1 MPVTVSETFFS
12 VGVRDMARATAF
24 YCNAFGAT
32 VAFATPAWTSLRVA
46 SVRLGLAFDPKHAG
60 GATGL
65 HFAVAELAAA
75 CAEVERAGGRV
86 EQARVEAAPGVVLA
100 LVADTEGNG
109 VTLTQR

>member
-24 YCNAFGAT
+24 YCDTFGAT

-46 SVRLGLAFDPKHAG
+46 GVRLGLAFDSKHTG

-65 HFAVAELAAA
+65 HFSVANLTAA

-86 EQARVEAAPGVVLA
+86 EQARVEAAPGVLLG
-100 LVADTEGNG
+100 LVVDTEGNG

>member
-12 VGVRDMARATAF
+12 VGVRDMPRATAF
-24 YCNAFGAT
+24 YCDTFGAV

-46 SVRLGLAFDPKHAG
+46 GVRIGLAFDEKHTG

-65 HFAVAELAAA
+65 HFAVDDRVAA
-75 CAEVERAGGRV
+75 CAEVERAGGSVQR
-86 EQARVEAAPGVVLA
+86 ARVEAAPGVVLA

-109 VTLTQR
+109 LTLTQR